1 LILDKARFDTRI
13 SSFFS
18 DYLVCRRTQYLWN
31 NFSSPFFN
39 VDIGVGQGSALSLVL
54 LALYLSLIF
63 HIFKKRVKNLKIPV
77 SFISFVD
84 NGLFVS

>member
-18 DYLVCRRTQYLWN
+18 NYLVYRKTQYLWN

-39 VDIGVGQGSALSLVL
+39 VNVSVEQGSALSPVL

-63 HIFKKRVKNLKIPV
+63 HIFKKRAKNLKIPV
-77 SFISFVD
+77 SFIT